1 MTKTEIEM
9 AENKQHDVI
18 TGEDYK
24 KLIINAAQSL
34 EDNKEEINE
43 LNVFPVPDGDTGSNM
58 SLTVAEAAKE
68 LMKDSD
74 MPLDKTAEKTAK
86 AMLHG
91 ARGNSG
97 VITSLLFRG
106 IAKGLSNETECDG
119 IAWARALKAGV
130 ESAYTAVDRPA
141 EGTILTV
148 AKRCAEAAEKAAK
161 KKNSFEYVLD
171 CAINEAEIAL
181 DDTITQNPVL
191 EKAGVVD
198 AGGMGWLVVM
208 KAMHQALNSKK
219 AIKFEAK
226 HTVEAKEKADFSS
239 FNTEDITFGFC
250 TEFIVTK
257 ANPNEDTSAFKAYL
271 NTKGDSLVMI
281 DDGEIIKVHVH
292 TNDPHEVLGEALK
305 YGLYETVKVEN
316 MRTQHTNKLVDS
328 TQGEIKELKDYGFVS
343 VANGEGIAEMFK
355 ELGVDEIVAGGQ
367 TMNPSTED
375 LYNAVCKVNA
385 KTVFI
390 LPNNKNIIMTS
401 NQVNELTDKNIIVI
415 PTKSIPQ
422 GFSAMLGFDSECDAE
437 SNEASMKEMIGSVS
451 TMQVTYA
458 ARNSNYDGLDIKEGD
473 YLALYEDKLLSSN
486 NNLNMLLKVFCEKI
500 KEQDK
505 SFISIY
511 YGSDVSEE
519 EANEALALISKELDG
534 TGADINLYYGNQP
547 VYYYIISAE

>member
-1 MTKTEIEM
+1 M
-9 AENKQHDVI
+9 AENKQHDII

-68 LMKDSD
+68 LMKNND

-148 AKRCAEAAEKAAK
+148 AKRCAEAAERAAK
-161 KKNSFEYVLD
+161 EKNSFEYVLD

-181 DDTITQNPVL
+181 DDTVYQNPVL

-226 HTVEAKEKADFSS
+226 HTTEVKERADFAS
-239 FNTEDITFGFC
+239 FNTEDITFAFC

-257 ANPNEDTSAFKAYL
+257 NIPDKDTSDFKKYL
-271 NTKGDSLVMI
+271 NGMGDSLVMI
-281 DDGEIIKVHVH
+281 DDGEIIKVHIH
-292 TNDPHEVLGEALK
+292 TNEPHAVLGEALK
-305 YGLYETVKVEN
+305 YGVYETVKVEN
-316 MRTQHTNKLVDS
+316 MRTQHTNKLVENEP
-328 TQGEIKELKDYGFVS
+328 QEKVKLKEYGFVS
-343 VANGEGIAEMFK
+343 VANGDGIADMFR
-355 ELGVDEIVAGGQ
+355 ELGVDQIVAGGQ

-375 LYNAVCKVNA
+375 LYNAVNKINA
-385 KTVFI
+385 KNIFI

-401 NQVNELTDKNIIVI
+401 NQVAELTDKNIIVI

-422 GFSAMLGFDSECDAE
+422 GFSAMLGFDEE
-437 SNEASMKEMIGSVS
+437 SDYEANEASMKEMIGSVS
-451 TMQVTYA
+451 TMQITYA

-473 YLALYEDKLLSSN
+473 YLALYEDKLLCSDNS
-486 NNLNMLLKVFCEKI
+486 LETLLKAFCDKI
-500 KEQDK
+500 REQDK

-519 EANEALALISKELDG
+519 EANKASSLISNELDG
-534 TGADINLYYGNQP
+534 TGAEINLYYGNQP